1 MPNQSNETAEP
12 MVPRQRGRAH
22 QDLDHTHGGGGP
34 RNVRVTRH
42 IAAAGGRTLLTT
54 ELSPADPVE
63 STDPTVGPAGIG
75 RRATT
80 SDRTALKAQLETVLG
95 ILNRR
100 VRKHRTIL
108 IDVLAVALAVLDV
121 ILVVP
126 PHATVVTAVLS
137 GISCAALIFRRRFPF
152 LATVAVIPGY
162 IAGWAELAAMIALGT
177 LAWRK
182 GLRWQTILGA
192 VGVWAG
198 TFIIWP
204 LSVFS
209 GEDWHQH
216 VLDGIY
222 GCVFA
227 LGPMA
232 LGLLINVRR
241 DLSARVD
248 ELAMSREREEMLMTA
263 AVRADER
270 AKLAREMHDLVSHQV
285 SLIAMQAGAL
295 QVSTDDADARE
306 TAVTIRKL
314 SVKTLDELR
323 QLVGTLRTNGVDDEI
338 GLDTLAEL
346 VHESAVQADLSLN
359 LGGRTPPGPVA
370 NAVYRT
376 VQEALTNVRKHAA
389 QAHTTVAVQA
399 DGDRLNVE
407 VRNDAP
413 PVPAVARGGMIMRPL
428 PSGGHGLLGLRER
441 AELLGGSFEAGPVG
455 RGGFL
460 VRASFPLRRS
470 DDWA

>member
-1 MPNQSNETAEP
+1 

-34 RNVRVTRH
+34 RNLRATRH
-42 IAAAGGRTLLTT
+42 IAAAGGRTLTT
-54 ELSPADPVE
+54 TALSPADPVE
-63 STDPTVGPAGIG
+63 ASDTIVGPAGLG

-80 SDRTALKAQLETVLG
+80 ESAALLAWFSNLLGTLNQWGRNHKPLLSD
-95 ILNRR
+95 
-100 VRKHRTIL
+100 
-108 IDVLAVALAVLDV
+108 AVAIALAVLDV

-126 PHATVVTAVLS
+126 QDATPTTTVLS
-137 GISCAALIFRRRFPF
+137 AISCIALIFRRRFPF
-152 LATVAVIPGY
+152 LVILAVIPGY
-162 IAGWAELAAMIALGT
+162 IWGWAELAAMIALGT

-182 GLRWQTILGA
+182 GLRWQTLLGG

-198 TFIIWP
+198 TFILFPIT
-204 LSVFS
+204 VFT
-209 GEDWHQH
+209 GEDWHHH
-216 VLDGIY
+216 VLDAIY

-227 LGPMA
+227 IGPMA
-232 LGLLINVRR
+232 LGLLVNARR

-248 ELAMSREREEMLMTA
+248 ELAESREREERLMTA

-295 QVSTDDADARE
+295 QVSTDDSDARE

-323 QLVGTLRTNGVDDEI
+323 QLVGTLRTNGIDDEI
-338 GLDTLAEL
+338 GLDKLADL
-346 VHESAVQADLSLN
+346 VSESAVQADLSLN

-370 NAVYRT
+370 SAVYRT

-389 QAHTTVAVQA
+389 QAHTTVDVHA
-399 DGDRLNVE
+399 DSEKLNVE

-413 PVPAVARGGMIMRPL
+413 PVPAVTARTTAMRPL

-470 DDWA
+470 DDWV

>member
-1 MPNQSNETAEP
+1 VPNQPKETAEP

-54 ELSPADPVE
+54 ALSPADSVE
-63 STDPTVGPAGIG
+63 TTDPTIGPAGVG
-75 RRATT
+75 RPATT
-80 SDRTALKAQLETVLG
+80 SDRAAFRARLALLLG
-95 ILNRR
+95 TLDHWVRTHRRIL
-100 VRKHRTIL
+100 V
-108 IDVLAVALAVLDV
+108 DALAVALAVLDV

-126 PHATVVTAVLS
+126 PHATVTTAVLS
-137 GISCAALIFRRRFPF
+137 SVSCAALIFRRRFPF
-152 LATVAVIPGY
+152 LVTIAVIPGY

-204 LSVFS
+204 LTVFN
-209 GEDWHQH
+209 GEDWHHH

-232 LGLLINVRR
+232 LGLLVNARR

-248 ELAMSREREEMLMTA
+248 ELAASREREERLMTA

-295 QVSTDDADARE
+295 QVSTGDADARD
-306 TAVTIRKL
+306 TAATIRKL

-338 GLDTLAEL
+338 GLDTLADL

-359 LGGRTPPGPVA
+359 LDGRTPTGPVA

-389 QAHTTVAVQA
+389 QAHTTVAVLA

-413 PVPAVARGGMIMRPL
+413 PVPAVAKVVMRPL

-470 DDWA
+470 DDWV

>member
-1 MPNQSNETAEP
+1 MPNQPNETAEP

-34 RNVRVTRH
+34 RNPRATRH

-54 ELSPADPVE
+54 ALSPADQVE
-63 STDPTVGPAGIG
+63 PTKRAGAATGKKYLIAAGIPAL
-75 RRATT
+75 RA
-80 SDRTALKAQLETVLG
+80 RLAQLIGTLDNWG
-95 ILNRR
+95 RNHKPLL
-100 VRKHRTIL
+100 T
-108 IDVLAVALAVLDV
+108 DAAAVALAVADV
-121 ILVVP
+121 VLVVP
-126 PHATVVTAVLS
+126 HSADVTSTVLS
-137 GISCAALIFRRRFPF
+137 VLSCAALIFRRRFPF
-152 LATVAVIPGY
+152 LVTLAVIPGY
-162 IAGWAELAAMIALGT
+162 IWGWAELAAMIALGT

-182 GLRWQTILGA
+182 GLRWQTIVGA

-198 TFIIWP
+198 TFIELP
-204 LSVFS
+204 PSYFVSLT
-209 GEDWHQH
+209 WHQH
-216 VLDGIY
+216 VLDAMY

-227 LGPMA
+227 IGPMA
-232 LGLLINVRR
+232 LGLLVTVRR
-241 DLSARVD
+241 DLSVRVN
-248 ELAMSREREEMLMTA
+248 ELAASHEREEQLMTA
-263 AVRADER
+263 AIRADER

-306 TAVTIRKL
+306 TAMTIRKL

-323 QLVGTLRTNGVDDEI
+323 QLVGTLRTNGIDDEI
-338 GLDTLAEL
+338 GLDTLEDL
-346 VHESAVQADLSLN
+346 VHESAVQADLSLD
-359 LGGRTPPGPVA
+359 LGGRKPAGPVA

-376 VQEALTNVRKHAA
+376 VQEALTNVRKHAE
-389 QAHTTVAVQA
+389 QAHTTVAVRA
-399 DGDRLNVE
+399 EGDRLDVE

-413 PVPAVARGGMIMRPL
+413 PVPAATARTATMRPL

-460 VRASFPLRRS
+460 VRASFPMRRS
-470 DDWA
+470 EDWS

>member
-1 MPNQSNETAEP
+1 MPNHSNETAEP

-34 RNVRVTRH
+34 RNLRATRH

-54 ELSPADPVE
+54 ALSPADPVE
-63 STDPTVGPAGIG
+63 ATDKTAGPAGVIQSTVAADLATF
-75 RRATT
+75 RARLAAMYGAL
-80 SDRTALKAQLETVLG
+80 DRWARGHRIVL
-95 ILNRR
+95 
-100 VRKHRTIL
+100 T
-108 IDVLAVALAVLDV
+108 DVLAVALAVLDV
-121 ILVVP
+121 VLVVP
-126 PHATVVTAVLS
+126 HDATMTNTTLS
-137 GISCAALIFRRRFPF
+137 VISCAALIFRRRFPF
-152 LATVAVIPGY
+152 LVTLAVIPGY
-162 IAGWAELAAMIALGT
+162 IWGWAEIAAMIALGT

-182 GLRWQTILGA
+182 GLRWQTIVGA
-192 VGVWAG
+192 LGVWAG
-198 TFIIWP
+198 TFIELP
-204 LSVFS
+204 LSWFNS
-209 GEDWHQH
+209 LSWHQH

-222 GCVFA
+222 GFVFA
-227 LGPMA
+227 IGPMA
-232 LGLLINVRR
+232 LGLLVTVRR
-241 DLSARVD
+241 DLSTRVV
-248 ELAMSREREEMLMTA
+248 ELAASHEREEALMTA
-263 AVRADER
+263 AIRADER

-295 QVSTDDADARE
+295 QVSSDDPAARE

-323 QLVGTLRTNGVDDEI
+323 QLVGTLRTNGIDDEI
-338 GLDTLAEL
+338 GLDTLADL

-389 QAHTTVAVQA
+389 QAHTTVAVAA

-413 PVPAVARGGMIMRPL
+413 PVPAATARIVMRPL

>member
-1 MPNQSNETAEP
+1 MPNQPNETAKP

-34 RNVRVTRH
+34 RNLRVTRH

-54 ELSPADPVE
+54 ALSPADPVDAI
-63 STDPTVGPAGIG
+63 TGRPGADRPATK
-75 RRATT
+75 RATFLA
-80 SDRTALKAQLETVLG
+80 RLNMLLG
-95 ILNRR
+95 TLNHWARNHPR
-100 VRKHRTIL
+100 LL
-108 IDVLAVALAVLDV
+108 IDAGAVALAVLDIV
-121 ILVVP
+121 LVVP
-126 PHATVVTAVLS
+126 HSATATTAVLS
-137 GISCAALIFRRRFPF
+137 TVSCAALIFRRRFPF
-152 LATVAVIPGY
+152 LVILAVIPGY
-162 IAGWAELAAMIALGT
+162 IWGWAELAAMIALGT
-177 LAWRK
+177 LAWRR
-182 GLRWQTILGA
+182 GLRWQTVVGA

-198 TFIIWP
+198 TFIELP
-204 LSVFS
+204 LSYFNS
-209 GEDWHQH
+209 LDWHHH

-227 LGPMA
+227 IGPMA
-232 LGLLINVRR
+232 LGLLINARR

-248 ELAMSREREEMLMTA
+248 ELAESHEREERLMSA

-295 QVSTDDADARE
+295 QVSTGDPEARE
-306 TAVTIRKL
+306 TAATIRRL

-323 QLVGTLRTNGVDDEI
+323 QLVGTLRTAVVDTDEI
-338 GLDTLAEL
+338 GLDGL
-346 VHESAVQADLSLN
+346 ADLVRESEVQVDLSVN
-359 LGGRTPPGPVA
+359 LAGRKPPGPVA
-370 NAVYRT
+370 NAVFRT

-389 QAHTTVAVQA
+389 QAHTTVAVVA
-399 DGDRLNVE
+399 DGDRLQVE

-413 PVPAVARGGMIMRPL
+413 PLPASVGKPAMRPL

-441 AELLGGSFEAGPVG
+441 AELLGGSFEAGPLG

-470 DDWA
+470 DDWS